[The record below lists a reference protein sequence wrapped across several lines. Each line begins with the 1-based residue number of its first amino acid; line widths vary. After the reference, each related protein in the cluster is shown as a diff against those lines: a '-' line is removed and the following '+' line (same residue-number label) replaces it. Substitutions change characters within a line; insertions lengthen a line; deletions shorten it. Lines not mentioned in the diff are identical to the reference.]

1 MSHGSLCGWRYFS
14 GCLPNISYWCS
25 IHHKIPFCPLLPP
38 SNIDNNSNFTIKK
51 DSRDC
56 PRNKCCLCIDRK
68 EGGIE
73 LRFFFFSAV
82 QFSPS
87 FPPSPL
93 PKKIHYVITP
103 RAVYAG
109 DSFTGFALIAVTYE
123 KHLIWSFE
131 IYSINKIW

>member
-1 MSHGSLCGWRYFS
+1 MVRYAGGVSLVAVFLIFPTGALYIIKF
-14 GCLPNISYWCS
+14 
-25 IHHKIPFCPLLPP
+25 PFCPLLPP

-56 PRNKCCLCIDRK
+56 PRSKCCLCIDRK